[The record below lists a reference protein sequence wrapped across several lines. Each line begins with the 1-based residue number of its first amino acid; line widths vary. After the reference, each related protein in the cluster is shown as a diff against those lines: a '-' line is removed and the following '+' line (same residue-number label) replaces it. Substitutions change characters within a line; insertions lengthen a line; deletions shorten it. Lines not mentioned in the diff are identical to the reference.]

1 MDFPLWRDR
10 LTLLALVLLPWQGR
24 YIKEPAE
31 LVGVPWEQGTASL
44 YALEIVILAA
54 LICQVLAASVTG
66 PDTRGSDPKARGRFA
81 RRPPPLTL
89 QLAALLVLYAFLSIF
104 WGFDTI
110 AGLFGWFRLFE
121 GFALAYLLWSSSLS
135 LAQAVGAFLAGA
147 AMAATLGLQQFLS
160 QSTFAST
167 LFGLASHVPSEPG
180 TAVVET
186 ATGRFLRAY
195 GPFPH
200 PNVFGGYMAAA
211 WIAAAGLHAGA
222 EGQRTRFAALAAG
235 LLAAAGLVVSFSRS
249 AWIAAAAA
257 ALVVGWSAPRRGA
270 ASGRLRRFAVAS
282 ALILAAGLVLAWP
295 LVAARVGAQGRL
307 ELRSVDE
314 RARAFAAGWEV
325 FRSRPGSGAGVGN
338 MMPAVFLDVGGWEDP
353 YAVQPPHFVPLL
365 VAAELGFFGVAVLLA
380 VAWAWWLEARP
391 VIAGSTRPLRQA
403 AVALPLVIAV
413 VGLFDHYPWSLFPG
427 LMLTGFAAGVFLKA
441 VDAVS
446 GGNQVS

>member
-1 MDFPLWRDR
+1 MNFSLWRDR

-54 LICQVLAASVTG
+54 LICQVLAASATG
-66 PDTRGSDPKARGRFA
+66 SAPRGSDPPGSDPEVPGLAARKP
-81 RRPPPLTL
+81 PPPLTL

-135 LAQAVGAFLAGA
+135 LAKALAAFLVGAV
-147 AMAATLGLQQFLS
+147 MAAALGLQQFLT
-160 QSTFAST
+160 QSATAST
-167 LFGLASHVPSEPG
+167 LFGLAAHVPSEPG

-186 ATGRFLRAY
+186 VAGRFLRAY

-200 PNVFGGYMAAA
+200 PNVFGGYMVAA

-222 EGQRTRFAALAAG
+222 EGRRTRLAALAAG

-249 AWIAAAAA
+249 AWIAASAA
-257 ALVVGWSAPRRGA
+257 ALVVGWSFPRRGGA
-270 ASGRLRRFAVAS
+270 ARRLRRFAAAS
-282 ALILAAGLVLAWP
+282 AVVLAAGLALAWP
-295 LVAARVGAQGRL
+295 LVTARVGAQGRL
-307 ELRSVDE
+307 ELRSIDE
-314 RARAFAAGWEV
+314 RASAFAAGWEV
-325 FRSRPGSGAGVGN
+325 FRSRPGTGAGIGN
-338 MMPAVFLDVGGWEDP
+338 MMPAVFLDAGGWDDP
-353 YAVQPPHFVPLL
+353 YAVQPPHFVPLF

-380 VAWAWWLEARP
+380 MVWAWWLEARP

-403 AVALPLVIAV
+403 AAALPLVIAV
-413 VGLFDHYPWSLFPG
+413 IGLFDHYPWSLFPG
-427 LMLTGFAAGVFLKA
+427 LMLAGFAAGVFLKSA
-441 VDAVS
+441 SSD
-446 GGNQVS
+446 